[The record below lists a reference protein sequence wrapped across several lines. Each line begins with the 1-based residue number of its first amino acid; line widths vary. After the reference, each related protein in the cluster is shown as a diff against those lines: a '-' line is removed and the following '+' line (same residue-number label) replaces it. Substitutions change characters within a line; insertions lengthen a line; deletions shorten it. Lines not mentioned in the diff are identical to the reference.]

1 MSFARIVG
9 AWLLLAIAMIAN
21 GAFRELLLKPSLGA
35 NNAELLSAILG
46 IAIILII
53 TRVALRR
60 LAGASASALFRVSA
74 LLVGLTLAF
83 EFLFGRYVDR
93 KSWSELVADYAIWR
107 GRLWPIVLATLAFTP
122 FVWGRWAAR
131 ARKRDG

>member
-35 NNAELLSAILG
+35 NNAEILSAILG

-93 KSWSELVADYAIWR
+93 MTVERAVAPAHVCGSHDAHPTR
-107 GRLWPIVLATLAFTP
+107 RLP
-122 FVWGRWAAR
+122 RWA
-131 ARKRDG
+131 